1 MKSII
6 LAALAAS
13 VILCLFLGVAA
24 LVRARSKRR
33 FYSLGA
39 LCLSAALYAAFY
51 AAEILQPTLRG
62 VLFCIGFEYIGISG
76 IAVTMFFLIR
86 DFVGAER
93 PSPWFIALVTMVPSV
108 TAVMALTVSHHE
120 WLYIAPHISTV
131 SGLSILGFA
140 KGPWYWVNLLYI
152 YAIFG
157 YGLVEFIRTLIVDR
171 AERRVQAA
179 YLLAAFAIPIVGNVV
194 YLAGWTP
201 AGIDAAPLAF
211 AIAGAFFSASFFKH
225 HLFNIHPLARDLVFE
240 QMRDAAFVVAED
252 GAIVDSNA
260 AARELFSTLVPDM
273 GGDTLQSILSVYP
286 EFGAAS
292 EETLSNPVVA
302 ISRSDGASRS
312 LEIRRSEITS
322 RSGRLIG
329 QVYTL
334 VDITESKYLQD
345 RLEELASTDE
355 LTGLPNRRRFFE
367 LAAVELERA
376 RRHARPIGFAIMDM
390 NKFKDINDRL
400 GHHAGD
406 EALRLAAR
414 LCADTLRSCDV
425 VCRIGGDEFA
435 FVFPECDE
443 TGAAAAADK
452 IRAVIGAATFTSG
465 ASLVTLSASIGS
477 IGSVGP
483 VHPDLEEMLATADR
497 RMYQQKSLAENTAR
511 HATRI
516 NQTAGNR

>member
-1 MKSII
+1 MKSAI

-24 LVRARSKRR
+24 FARARTKHR
-33 FYSLGA
+33 FYALGA
-39 LCLSAALYAAFY
+39 LCFSAAIYAAFY
-51 AAEILQPTLRG
+51 AAEIVQPTLQG
-62 VLFCIGFEYIGISG
+62 VLFCIGFEYLGISG
-76 IAVTMFFLIR
+76 IAVTMFFVIR
-86 DFVGAER
+86 DFVGSER
-93 PSPWFIALVTMVPSV
+93 PSPSFIALVTLVPFITSV
-108 TAVMALTVSHHE
+108 LALTVSHHE
-120 WLYIAPHISTV
+120 WLYIAPHISRV
-131 SGLSILGFA
+131 SGLSILGFS

-157 YGLVEFIRTLIVDR
+157 YGLLEFIRTFLGGR
-171 AERRVQAA
+171 TERKVQAA
-179 YLLAAFAIPIVGNVV
+179 YLLAAFAIPIAGNII

-201 AGIDAAPLAF
+201 AGIDAAPIAF
-211 AIAGAFFSASFFKH
+211 AFSVALSSASFFKH

-252 GAIVDSNA
+252 GAVIDSNA
-260 AARELFSTLVPDM
+260 AARELFPALAIDTGS
-273 GGDTLQSILSVYP
+273 DTLQGILSAHP
-286 EFGAAS
+286 EFGTAS
-292 EETLSNPVVA
+292 EATSSNPVLT
-302 ISRSDGASRS
+302 ISHDDGTNRF
-312 LEIRRSEITS
+312 LEIRRSEITG
-322 RSGRLIG
+322 RNGRLIG

-334 VDITESKYLQD
+334 IDITESKYLQD

-400 GHHAGD
+400 GHRAGD

-414 LCADTLRSCDV
+414 LCAGTLRSCDA

-443 TGAAAAADK
+443 AGAAAAAEK
-452 IRAVIGAATFTSG
+452 IRAVIGSATFTSG
-465 ASLVTLSASIGS
+465 PYLITLSASIGS
-477 IGSVGP
+477 TGSSGP

-497 RMYQQKSLAENTAR
+497 RMYQQKSRAESIARRMGGKTGLAS
-511 HATRI
+511 
-516 NQTAGNR
+516 

>member
-6 LAALAAS
+6 LAMLAAS
-13 VILCLFLGVAA
+13 FILCLFLGIAA
-24 LVRARSKRR
+24 LVRARTKRR
-33 FYSLGA
+33 FYSLGV

-51 AAEILQPTLRG
+51 AAEVLQPTLRG

-93 PSPWFIALVTMVPSV
+93 PSPWFVALVTLVPFV
-108 TAVMALTVSHHE
+108 TTVMALTVSYHE
-120 WLYIAPHISTV
+120 WLYIEPHISRIA
-131 SGLSILGFA
+131 GLSILGFSR
-140 KGPWYWVNLLYI
+140 GPWYWVNLLYI

-157 YGLVEFIRTLIVDR
+157 YGLLEFIKTMLGHR
-171 AERRVQAA
+171 AERKAQAA
-179 YLLAAFAIPIVGNVV
+179 YLLAAFAIPIAGNLV

-211 AIAGAFFSASFFKH
+211 AVSVAFCSAGFFKH
-225 HLFNIHPLARDLVFE
+225 HLFNIYPLARNLVFE

-260 AARELFSTLVPDM
+260 AARELFPTLAPDI
-273 GGDTLQSILSVYP
+273 GGDTLQSLLSAYP
-286 EFGAAS
+286 EFEAAS
-292 EETLSNPVVA
+292 KESAANPVVT
-302 ISRSDGASRS
+302 ISRSDGASRF
-312 LEIRRSEITS
+312 LEIRLSEITS
-322 RSGRLIG
+322 GGGHLIG
-329 QVYTL
+329 KVYTL

-390 NKFKDINDRL
+390 NRFKDINDRL

-414 LCADTLRSCDV
+414 LCAGTLRSCDV

-443 TGAAAAADK
+443 AGAAAAAEK
-452 IRAVIGAATFTSG
+452 VRAVIGAATFTSG

-477 IGSVGP
+477 IGSAGP
-483 VHPDLEEMLATADR
+483 VHPDLEDMLATADR
-497 RMYQQKSLAENTAR
+497 RMYQQKSLAENSAHR
-511 HATRI
+511 AHRI
-516 NQTAGNR
+516 NQTTGNR